1 MRRIRM
7 IISAAVML
15 LALAPAS
22 ALAHHDRRHHRGRT
36 HHARLE
42 RFGDVAGTAGFS
54 DNAGKVQSFSKGVL
68 TIMLGDGSTISGAV
82 TNDTELECM
91 APERDRIV
99 REDGGGD
106 NGGSGDNQAQT
117 SGDQGSGDQGAGE
130 DQGDA
135 VGQNE
140 NQAEEQNGDAAGER
154 NENEAENNCST
165 ANLIRGAV
173 VHEAELRVSDAGNIW
188 KRVELAS

>member
-15 LALAPAS
+15 LALAPAG
-22 ALAHHDRRHHRGRT
+22 ALAHHDRRHHRGRS

-106 NGGSGDNQAQT
+106 NGGSGDNQAQ
-117 SGDQGSGDQGAGE
+117 SSGDQGAGE

-135 VGQNE
+135 AGQNE
-140 NQAEEQNGDAAGER
+140 NPAEEQNADGTGER
-154 NENEAENNCST
+154 NENEAENSCST
-165 ANLIRGAV
+165 ANLTRGAV